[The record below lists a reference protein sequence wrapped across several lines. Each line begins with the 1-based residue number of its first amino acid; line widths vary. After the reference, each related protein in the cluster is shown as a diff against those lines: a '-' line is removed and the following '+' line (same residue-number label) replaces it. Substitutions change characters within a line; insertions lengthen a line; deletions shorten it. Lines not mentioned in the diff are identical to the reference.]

1 MNFVNTD
8 ILQVMKRFKFFTTK
22 GCHLCEQA
30 INLLDELHDRYT
42 FEMEVVDI
50 SNEENLVQKYGLII
64 PVVLNVENNELLC
77 WPFDKDSVVKLL
89 SD

>member
-8 ILQVMKRFKFFTTK
+8 GLQIMKRFKFFTTH

-30 INLLDELHDRYT
+30 NNLLDELHDRYS
-42 FEMEVVDI
+42 FEMEIVDI
-50 SNEENLVQKYGLII
+50 SSEENLVEKYGLII

-77 WPFDKDSVVKLL
+77 WPFDKDGVVKLL
-89 SD
+89 ND

>member
-1 MNFVNTD
+1 M
-8 ILQVMKRFKFFTTK
+8 
-22 GCHLCEQA
+22 CEQA

-89 SD
+89 SDYGLDLQLAN